1 MLPFLLLSGIALNL
15 RGIPARKRKK
25 NSLIY
30 GADDLVSIPVKSPKK
45 RGPKPESQQSVR
57 KTPSKAV
64 SPSPP
69 SSLQSTPTKRQRLEK
84 PTKKILL
91 NSAKKEQRYDKIK
104 IVDRKKKE
112 REDKQRGLKEKKTKA
127 EKEKFSEDDDDDEHE
142 DDEHEEEDSEDFDL
156 VRTVNKQDLY

>member
-1 MLPFLLLSGIALNL
+1 M
-15 RGIPARKRKK
+15 
-25 NSLIY
+25 
-30 GADDLVSIPVKSPKK
+30 
-45 RGPKPESQQSVR
+45 R

-84 PTKKILL
+84 PTKKIL

-127 EKEKFSEDDDDDEHE
+127 EKEKFSEDDDDDDDEHE